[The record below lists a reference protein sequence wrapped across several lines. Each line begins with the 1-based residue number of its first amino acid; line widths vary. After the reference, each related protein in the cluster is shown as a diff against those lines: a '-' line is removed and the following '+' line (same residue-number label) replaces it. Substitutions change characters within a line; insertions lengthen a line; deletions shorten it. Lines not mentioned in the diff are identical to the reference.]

1 VSADEANVDHA
12 PLVFDDHHE
21 PVLVA
26 GDVEDYAVSNE
37 AGTSEL
43 VLQAGGAGPI
53 GCERL
58 FIEKTT
64 SG

>member
-1 VSADEANVDHA
+1 VGADEANVNHA
-12 PLVFDDHHE
+12 PLVLDDHYE

-26 GDVEDYAVSNE
+26 GDVEDYAVGNE
-37 AGTSEL
+37 TGASEL